1 MLEVHKI
8 DHLLR
13 RVGFVALPEERKRAY
28 KTGFEGTVRRLFQAS
43 FDYQIKSAP
52 PQVPVPAVI
61 FPITLLTFGR
71 GITWWL
77 KTMAESS
84 SPLNERLTMF
94 WHRHFATSG
103 QKVFKPGWMFE
114 QNQTFRRLG
123 TGAFADLLKAMVA
136 DRALLRW
143 LDADSNKT
151 EQANE
156 NFARELLELFT
167 LGPGNYSEEDVRQL
181 AKISQVS
188 HRQTAGLPVRVLGN
202 KGQLTLQEMAEYLA
216 VHPQTARRLVAQLW
230 EDFAAAPLPEVLARK
245 LESHWRRSRGNTSLV
260 LREMFLS
267 PAFYKK
273 PKQRVTSPVE
283 YWVACARILQWK
295 DFRLQDASFLEQ
307 AGEQLFFPPSVK
319 GWELGMALIH
329 PAALQTRF
337 EIASHLVQMLPD
349 DHFALRGLAQS
360 ADPKRY
366 LHYLSGGQIASSTL
380 PPNLS
385 TFSPREALVL
395 GLASPDLWIN

>member
-1 MLEVHKI
+1 MLEADKI

-13 RVGFVALPEERKRAY
+13 RVRFVALPQERKRAHRV
-28 KTGFEGTVRRLFQAS
+28 GLQVTVRRLFQAS
-43 FDYQIKSAP
+43 FDYQTSSAP
-52 PQVPVPAVI
+52 PQIPVPAVV
-61 FPITLLTFGR
+61 FPITLLTFGK

-123 TGAFADLLKAMVA
+123 TGAFAQLLRAMVA

-143 LDADSNKT
+143 LDADRNSSEKP
-151 EQANE
+151 NE

-167 LGPGNYSEEDVRQL
+167 LGSGNYSEEDVKQV
-181 AKISQVS
+181 AKISQAS
-188 HRQTAGLPVRVLGN
+188 QRQGAGPPIRALG
-202 KGQLTLQEMAEYLA
+202 KTGQLSLEDMAEHLA
-216 VHPQTARRLVAQLW
+216 VHPHTAQRLVAQLW
-230 EDFAAAPLPEVLARK
+230 EDFAACPLPEGLARTFV
-245 LESHWRRSRGNTSLV
+245 SRWRSSRGNIALV

-267 PAFYKK
+267 PAFYQK
-273 PKQRVTSPVE
+273 PKQRVSSPVE

-295 DFRLQDASFLEQ
+295 DFRLEDASVLEQ

-319 GWELGMALIH
+319 GWELGTALIH

-337 EIASHLVQMLPD
+337 EIASRLVQSLPD

-366 LHYLSGGQIASSTL
+366 LHCLSGGQIAASTL
-380 PPNLS
+380 PAELS
-385 TFSPREALVL
+385 TFTPREALVL
-395 GLASPDLWIN
+395 GLASPDLWMS